1 MMVLLTFLLLSVIL
15 SGIGFV
21 ITVVIGGGVA
31 LMMLGD
37 LFVFCM
43 IVALILRVVRRFR
56 CRKTSNS
63 RLIRGGCWF
72 GS

>member
-15 SGIGFV
+15 TGIGFV

-43 IVALILRVVRRFR
+43 IVALIIRVVRRFR
-56 CRKTSNS
+56 CR
-63 RLIRGGCWF
+63 
-72 GS
+72 